1 MRPGTRIWRTEIIQS
16 ESLET
21 SWKKGPYKKVMEQEK
36 ECPDVSY

>member
-21 SWKKGPYKKVMEQEK
+21 SWKKGPYKVMEQEK